1 MPISRTARCN
11 NGRNALNHQIPS
23 LMAIAIIDGFKMIDV
38 DHQTAQ
44 RSMGMDRQRHLRM
57 QRFVKDDGG
66 YAGRSGGIEQR
77 FFQQGAA
84 QTLIGQRQAQR
95 FRHQLEIG
103 REGASPAVTF
113 WKVSRP
119 MASPGR

>member
-1 MPISRTARCN
+1 MPISRTALH

-57 QRFVKDDGG
+57 QRFVKMMAVTQ
-66 YAGRSGGIEQR
+66 AGQGIEQR
-77 FFQQGAA
+77 F
-84 QTLIGQRQAQR
+84 
-95 FRHQLEIG
+95 
-103 REGASPAVTF
+103 S
-113 WKVSRP
+113 SR
-119 MASPGR
+119 ALRKR